1 MKNTVYTVT
10 ENPMWDTYS
19 DRRSKKTIQWHEQWS
34 HTMDFNTLEEA
45 KEYLAGKYEIGGGP
59 DGVEYNKAPTRY
71 ILKKI
76 VTETLDELD
85 AELKYNVD
93 NATKEALEATA

>member
-1 MKNTVYTVT
+1 MKNTEYTVI
-10 ENPMWDTYS
+10 EHPMWDTIS
-19 DRRSKKTIQWHEQWS
+19 DRRSKKTIQWYEKWS
-34 HTMDFNTLEEA
+34 YSIDFNTLEEA

-59 DGVEYNKAPTRY
+59 DGPIYNEAPTRY
-71 ILKKI
+71 ILRKI

-93 NATKEALEATA
+93 NATKEALEETA

>member
-1 MKNTVYTVT
+1 MKNTEYTVT
-10 ENPMWDTYS
+10 EHQMWDTIS
-19 DRRSKKTIQWHEQWS
+19 DRRSKKTIQWYEKWS
-34 HTMDFNTLEEA
+34 SFNNFDTLEEA
-45 KEYLAGKYEIGGGP
+45 KEYLAGKYEYAVGP